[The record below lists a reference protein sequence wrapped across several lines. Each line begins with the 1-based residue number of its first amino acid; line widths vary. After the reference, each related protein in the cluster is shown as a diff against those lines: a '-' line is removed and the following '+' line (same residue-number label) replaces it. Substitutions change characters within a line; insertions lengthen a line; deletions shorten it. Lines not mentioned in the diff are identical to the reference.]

1 MPERMAEELRREF
14 ERVQERIERISAS
27 LAMPPEERRRLEAEA
42 KALKDLI
49 AQLEAT
55 ADKSD

>member
-1 MPERMAEELRREF
+1 MPKRMAEELRREF
-14 ERVQERIERISAS
+14 ERVQARIERISAS

-49 AQLEAT
+49 AELEAGP
-55 ADKSD
+55 AKPD